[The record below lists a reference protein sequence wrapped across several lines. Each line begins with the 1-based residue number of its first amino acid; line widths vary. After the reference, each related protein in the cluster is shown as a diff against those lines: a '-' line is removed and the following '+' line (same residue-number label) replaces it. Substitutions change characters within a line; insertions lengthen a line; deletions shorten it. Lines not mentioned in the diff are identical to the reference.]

1 MNVRFSGNLDEHG
14 NFHGYTMLKVLPSV
28 SCIKGSCDPD
38 DIGQIRGTFNHG
50 NMEGLVSVT
59 SQLTKPDKEVESMIT
74 NKKSEP
80 EDIQHTFI
88 PTKEGMAQGMVMT
101 FGMKQLYKV
110 KLIF

>member
-1 MNVRFSGNLDEHG
+1 MGPILSNWHPLF
-14 NFHGYTMLKVLPSV
+14 T
-28 SCIKGSCDPD
+28 GSCNPD

-74 NKKSEP
+74 NKKSDP
-80 EDIQHTFI
+80 EDIQHTFV

-110 KLIF
+110 IQNLHIFKV